1 MWEKKKLT
9 EKTCKY
15 KYNYILTIYSIVVD
29 LVVKFLEKKK
39 RHINKDKHENK
50 IIKSQGLHSK
60 VYITSNL

>member
-29 LVVKFLEKKK
+29 LVVKFLEKK
-39 RHINKDKHENK
+39 ND
-50 IIKSQGLHSK
+50 
-60 VYITSNL
+60 T